1 MYNDCSHDDYL
12 NEKTL
17 TLIAVF
23 TRLQGLKN
31 EKQNV
36 FFISSLPN
44 FTQCVVMIFTPPP
57 TPLRPQS
64 LPLKKKLHQVQFVLP
79 VYFWI
84 CDLLQASDQLS
95 VRPPL
100 GM

>member
-36 FFISSLPN
+36 IFISSLPN
-44 FTQCVVMIFTPPP
+44 FTVCCDDIHPSSNSFQTTVPPF
-57 TPLRPQS
+57 
-64 LPLKKKLHQVQFVLP
+64 KKKT
-79 VYFWI
+79 
-84 CDLLQASDQLS
+84 SSSS
-95 VRPPL
+95 VCAARIFL
-100 GM
+100 DM

>member
-36 FFISSLPN
+36 FFISSLLN

-64 LPLKKKLHQVQFVLP
+64 LPLKKKNFIKFSLCCPYIFGYVIFYRQVTSCQ
-79 VYFWI
+79 YA
-84 CDLLQASDQLS
+84 LL
-95 VRPPL
+95 
-100 GM
+100 

>member
-64 LPLKKKLHQVQFVLP
+64 LPLKKNFIKFSLCCPYIFGYVIFYRQVTSCQ
-79 VYFWI
+79 YA
-84 CDLLQASDQLS
+84 LL
-95 VRPPL
+95 
-100 GM
+100 